1 MPVVLDASFVLALV
15 LDKTDD
21 RDVLAVGE
29 RISRDGAVV
38 PSHWHVEIANS
49 VVMAERRKRITAD
62 DVALTFDDLRAFSIT
77 VDDDGLTRLWRET
90 VALARTHRLTMYDA
104 AYLELAIRRSLPLA
118 SLEKGL
124 VAASRIVGVKVLGG

>member
-29 RISRDGAVV
+29 RISRDGALV
-38 PSHWHVEIANS
+38 PSHWYVEVANS
-49 VVMAERRKRITAD
+49 VVMAERRKRITAY
-62 DVALTFDDLRAFSIT
+62 DVALTFDDLRAFSVI
-77 VDDDGLTRLWRET
+77 VDGDGLTRLWRET

-118 SLEKGL
+118 SLDKEL
-124 VAASRIVGVKVLGG
+124 VTASRIAGVEVLVG